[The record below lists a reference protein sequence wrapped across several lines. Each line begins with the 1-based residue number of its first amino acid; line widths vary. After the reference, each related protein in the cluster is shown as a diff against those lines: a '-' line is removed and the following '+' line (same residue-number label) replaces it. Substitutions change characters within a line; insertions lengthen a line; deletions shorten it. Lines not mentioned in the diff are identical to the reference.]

1 MKKTLFFVSLL
12 AMYSS
17 SAMAESPILLNQENS
32 TSPRPRVLSRSM
44 TLAKAIIPVSASIDE
59 TSLNIEFNNTAGT
72 AFITVVKHTGELV
85 YSENVDAT
93 SSLFLNIDSSD
104 WDNGN
109 YELYIQYAGT
119 TLTGTFKVK

>member
-17 SAMAESPILLNQENS
+17 SAMAELPIVLQQS
-32 TSPRPRVLSRSM
+32 DPSPRPKVLSRSM
-44 TLAKAIIPVSASIDE
+44 SLAKAIIPVSASIDE
-59 TSLNIEFNNTAGT
+59 MSLNIQFSNTVAT

-85 YSENVDAT
+85 YSKNVDAT
-93 SSLFLNIDSSD
+93 TSLFLNIDSSE
-104 WDNGN
+104 WESGN

-119 TLTGTFKVK
+119 TLTGTFIVE